1 MRRAPLSK
9 FIRYT
14 GFFLIA
20 EYQVMCIFKALQGT
34 SEPQEYICLKQFLN
48 FYEVQN
54 LNWKQVRKF
63 ISSSLIMSSYLCE
76 CL

>member
-1 MRRAPLSK
+1 
-9 FIRYT
+9 
-14 GFFLIA
+14 
-20 EYQVMCIFKALQGT
+20 MCIFKALQGT